1 MMLLAL
7 FSRCATS
14 QQQDSQSLAD
24 LGQQQSEAVDG
35 QSEQVAEKGAN
46 VTRDNVVASENAAGA
61 EDFTGNGNLAADNNI
76 GSMNDEV
83 AINAGNSANLN
94 SSAGTV
100 DDIELGNVPAQN
112 GANSLAYSGNEQG
125 ISAPLNTTMAS
136 NLSQANAPQSNTT
149 TVTQAVPVQ
158 PVAPGPSLGNIGAAQ
173 EPSTSSLGNPHGV
186 LNWVGYNYSKDAKKI
201 DVQIVTEGSPAYK
214 IFKEKNRAG
223 QSEMV
228 VRYLNTSLRP
238 KLRRDIDATEFRSP
252 VAYIRMRSDRNFHHT
267 DVVMTLRDE
276 IEPTLVT
283 KGSSLM
289 LTFMI
294 PDRWY
299 APVAAQVPVA
309 AAEVVEDAPAEGLP
323 VIDKGMGDEQSQ
335 NKPFIDNPGQ
345 DKFKNTSPESA
356 KKLVPSNDGSNEMI
370 PVDADSAPGSD
381 TSGDNLLRNDQN
393 VEFQFQEFHY
403 AVYGVAQA
411 DFSPDIPA
419 GGNGAA
425 DLIEDMPL
433 DLGETGQPSAP
444 GGSSNNAN
452 QLPAPSTAQ
461 PAGSDVVGVDSGS
474 GTMAPSSKKAMRLDF
489 RDAPVSQVIKMI
501 AAESN
506 INFIIS
512 PEAASKK
519 TSISLKNVAWDVALK
534 AVLESNRLGMQ
545 ELSSGLV
552 RIDFLE
558 NFAKD
563 HEAAER
569 ARQATEALIPTK
581 VMIMPLSYLKAG
593 EAATMVKEM
602 LPKADQNNGVQQRS
616 VSRFK
621 VQAEPRSN
629 SLVIEATPNVLSTIK
644 TLLERLDTQTPQVR
658 IQSRLVEF
666 SKSNTDGLGVQWG
679 LPFNLDAGRG
689 LGFGSLPFP
698 NSLNSM
704 FAIDPGGAKTPGGSI
719 AVKLGSINNFVA
731 LDLKLKAYETK
742 KIAET
747 LQTQDVVVQDN
758 EEAQMAA
765 GTTDYFRNDA
775 GANAAAGAP
784 IEVKYE
790 LVLKVTPHITADGAV
805 QMKLSITGDDPKDAA
820 GAQLASK
827 TSRSLSTTLLKRSGE
842 TAVIGGLYTSN
853 IQVTELGVPFLGR
866 IPLIGALFRS
876 KDKSNSKKDL
886 LIMVTPTILGS
897 GGAST
902 GGATGA
908 SEVPTIDAGAFGASN
923 AASSQMNGAGM
934 QTSQQSQQGQQNQQ
948 EPAEQ
953 QSVPANTQG
962 NGQQSGQS
970 TNASLQSDVL

>member
-1 MMLLAL
+1 MKFIATVNPGLAPRITTAAMMLLIL

-14 QQQDSQSLAD
+14 QQQDSQSLGD
-24 LGQQQSEAVDG
+24 LGQQQGDAVDG
-35 QSEQVAEKGAN
+35 QSEQVAEKGSN
-46 VTRDNVVASENAAGA
+46 VTGDNGVASENAAGG
-61 EDFTGNGNLAADNNI
+61 EDFTGNGDLAADNSGGAI
-76 GSMNDEV
+76 NDEA
-83 AINAGNSANLN
+83 AINSGNSANVN
-94 SSAGTV
+94 SSAGAV
-100 DDIELGNVPAQN
+100 DDLELGSVPAQN
-112 GANSLAYSGNEQG
+112 GANPLASTGNEQG
-125 ISAPLNTTMAS
+125 VSAPLNTTMAS

-149 TVTQAVPVQ
+149 SVTQAVPVQ
-158 PVAPGPSLGNIGAAQ
+158 PAAPGPLSGNFGAVQ
-173 EPSTSSLGNPHGV
+173 EQSTSSLGNPHGV
-186 LNWVGYNYSKDAKKI
+186 LTWVGYNYSKDDKKI

-252 VAYIRMRSDRNFHHT
+252 VAYIRMRNDRTFNHT

-276 IEPTLVT
+276 IEPAVVT

-294 PDRWY
+294 PDRWF

-323 VIDKGMGDEQSQ
+323 VIDKGVSDEQSQ

-345 DKFKNTSPESA
+345 EKFKNSRPESA

-381 TSGDNLLRNDQN
+381 ASGDNLLRNDKN
-393 VEFQFQEFHY
+393 LEFQEFHY
-403 AVYGVAQA
+403 AVKGVAQA
-411 DFSPDIPA
+411 DFSTDIPA

-433 DLGETGQPSAP
+433 DLGETGQPSDR
-444 GGSSNNAN
+444 GSSSNKAN

-474 GTMAPSSKKAMRLDF
+474 GGVAPSSKKAMRLDF

-501 AAESN
+501 AAESD

-545 ELSSGLV
+545 ELSNGLV

-563 HEAAER
+563 HEAAEK

-581 VMIMPLSYLKAG
+581 VMIMPLSYLKAAD
-593 EAATMVKEM
+593 AAAMVKEM
-602 LPKADQNNGVQQRS
+602 LPKADQNNGAQQRS

-629 SLVIEATPNVLSTIK
+629 SLVVEATPNVLSTIK
-644 TLLERLDTQTPQVR
+644 TMLERLDTQTPQVR

-666 SKSNTDGLGVQWG
+666 TKTNTDGLGVKWG
-679 LPFNLDAGRG
+679 APFNLDAGRG

-704 FAIDPGGAKTPGGSI
+704 FAIDPGGAKTAGGSI

-731 LDLKLKAYETK
+731 LDLQLKAYETK

-765 GTTDYFRNDA
+765 GSTDYFKNDA

-805 QMKLSITGDDPKDAA
+805 QMKLNITGDDPKDAP

-827 TSRSLSTTLLKRSGE
+827 T
-842 TAVIGGLYTSN
+842 
-853 IQVTELGVPFLGR
+853 
-866 IPLIGALFRS
+866 
-876 KDKSNSKKDL
+876 
-886 LIMVTPTILGS
+886 
-897 GGAST
+897 
-902 GGATGA
+902 
-908 SEVPTIDAGAFGASN
+908 
-923 AASSQMNGAGM
+923 
-934 QTSQQSQQGQQNQQ
+934 
-948 EPAEQ
+948 
-953 QSVPANTQG
+953 
-962 NGQQSGQS
+962 
-970 TNASLQSDVL
+970 